1 MLPLLLWNLSIIVK
15 RIFAIDIGHNS
26 YPHGA
31 SQQKVVLSYHQSQVY
46 VLIEKI
52 NRYHYTDQSNS
63 FWRHGSK
70 VLCLLTEIVEQ
81 C

>member
-26 YPHGA
+26 YPDGA
-31 SQQKVVLSYHQSQVY
+31 SQQKKVVLSYHQSHVY

-52 NRYHYTDQSNS
+52 ADIITLSNQIVS
-63 FWRHGSK
+63 GGTK

-81 C
+81 W